1 MFRAELFNRQSIME
15 DSDKQN
21 NNPAPQGSF
30 NPRATQSPW
39 QRSNTADPTKNATQ
53 GSQWQRRDT
62 ADPIKNAT
70 QGSQWQ
76 RRNTADPLKAAA
88 PRTSQAPRS
97 TQATLPPMQPQ
108 NNGAKGRKLM
118 IWIIVGLLAIIAG
131 LAAWF
136 VIEST
141 NQKKALEEA
150 IALKD
155 QAELDASQ
163 RDLQNAY
170 DELNNEFSMFENQRR
185 LVMDDSV
192 KRDLTMKYEN
202 ARLQIEKLQSEL
214 RNQRNLSAAEIQRLK
229 DEITTLRHLLR
240 HYVEEINRLNLEN
253 DSLRNEN
260 AAIRGRNEQLTSRVE
275 ETTRRN
281 KELNERMTLAEK
293 LNVTGLQLVA
303 LNKKGKIEK
312 KVEKARQLR
321 VTFTIPQNNST
332 PVGQKTIYMRITSP
346 SGQVLGGGG
355 TFTFEG
361 STLECTART
370 TVEYSGEELA
380 GVTIFW
386 DINTALTAGDY
397 TVELFADNFRL
408 ISRSFPLN

>member
-1 MFRAELFNRQSIME
+1 M
-15 DSDKQN
+15 
-21 NNPAPQGSF
+21 APQ
-30 NPRATQSPW
+30 
-39 QRSNTADPTKNATQ
+39 D
-53 GSQWQRRDT
+53 
-62 ADPIKNAT
+62 
-70 QGSQWQ
+70 
-76 RRNTADPLKAAA
+76 
-88 PRTSQAPRS
+88 
-97 TQATLPPMQPQ
+97 
-108 NNGAKGRKLM
+108 NGASTRKLM
-118 IWIIVGLLAIIAG
+118 IWIIVGLLVVIAG

-136 VIEST
+136 VVEST
-141 NQKKALEEA
+141 SQKKALEEA

-170 DELNNEFSMFENQRR
+170 DELNNEFSLFENQRR

-214 RNQRNLSAAEIQRLK
+214 RKQRNLSAAEIQRLK
-229 DEITTLRHLLR
+229 DEITTLRNLLR
-240 HYVEEINRLNLEN
+240 HYVEEINRLNIEN
-253 DSLRNEN
+253 DSLRHEN

-275 ETTRRN
+275 ETVRRN
-281 KELNERMTLAEK
+281 EELSERMTLAEK

-312 KVEKARQLR
+312 KVQKAQQLR

-332 PVGQKTIYMRITSP
+332 PVGQKTIYMRITTP

-355 TFTFEG
+355 SFTFEG

-386 DINTALTAGDY
+386 DINTALTPGDY